1 MEGIGAINIMLIIFV
16 LAVIGKAAD
25 GYKKGMVKEV
35 VALITMIVLCLTVA
49 LVANGVNSYLDG
61 RIINVMVM
69 IILFSVLGIAHHFL
83 KLVLFPA
90 KLAAK
95 LPLIRFVDKLLGL
108 VFGAAEV
115 VLILWTVYTFV
126 MMMDMGAIGQMI
138 LSYTE
143 DSAVLTWLYERN
155 YIAYGIER
163 LLKEFSFIPLEF
175 FTQ

>member
-1 MEGIGAINIMLIIFV
+1 MEGIYVVNIMLIIFV

-25 GYKKGMVKEV
+25 GYKKGMVSEV

-61 RIINVMVM
+61 KILNVMIM

-83 KLVLFPA
+83 KLALFPA

-95 LPLIRFVDKLLGL
+95 LPLIRFVDKLLGF

-115 VLILWTVYTFV
+115 VLLLWTIYTFV
-126 MMMDMGAIGQMI
+126 MMMDMGAVGQVI

-143 DSAVLTWLYERN
+143 DSAILSWLYEHN

-163 LLKEFSFIPLEF
+163 ILKEFSFVPLEF
-175 FTQ
+175 FGQ

>member
-16 LAVIGKAAD
+16 LAVIGKAVD

-61 RIINVMVM
+61 KIINVMVM
-69 IILFSVLGIAHHFL
+69 IILFSALGIAHHFL

-95 LPLIRFVDKLLGL
+95 LPLVRFADKLLGF

-175 FTQ
+175 FIQ